1 MYLTLLP
8 VLHYFTTSLPTPLPS
23 LSGILVGV
31 VPHCK
36 ITYLPDLPTN
46 PPPNLPTYLP
56 AYRPTYCVYTKFR
69 TTTTTATTATPPPAT
84 KPKMQGPTV
93 IPTPPK
99 PPCLYRVTDSTSHT
113 LPNHL
118 SGDFDTGTQ
127 TGATWEDII
136 SPLTLDRQL
145 DGPDFHFHNVSEDD
159 DNNDYESHLAKN
171 FNSPLFVSTTTS
183 AAWATS
189 EHRRRLLKK
198 RRRDVRTYKIDLHRF
213 EWEYVEL
220 GKGIKFPILR
230 SPGWECAVFST
241 DCATQGLNW

>member
-1 MYLTLLP
+1 
-8 VLHYFTTSLPTPLPS
+8 
-23 LSGILVGV
+23 
-31 VPHCK
+31 
-36 ITYLPDLPTN
+36 
-46 PPPNLPTYLP
+46 
-56 AYRPTYCVYTKFR
+56 
-69 TTTTTATTATPPPAT
+69 
-84 KPKMQGPTV
+84 MQGPTV

-159 DNNDYESHLAKN
+159 DNNDYESHLAKI

-241 DCATQGLNW
+241 DCATQGLNWWNHKRDSLEWFAVVCIPSKFIHLVEVNGVLLSSGSSSDTGNNVSWAG